1 MASRPYSS
9 EVEAKIEHC
18 CRVRVKEYC
27 QDLDSGSLCERLI
40 EQILGSITIGVS
52 IYVNV
57 LGRWLQ
63 NVFRA

>member
-9 EVEAKIEHC
+9 EVEAKIAHF

-63 NVFRA
+63 NVFTA